1 MHVDASII
9 NLVLHAAAGDGV
21 TVKVGARY
29 DVRSARR
36 IALTFEE
43 AGFGNVR
50 ISPIL
55 EALIAP
61 ALLPRGFIS
70 HQLLLALKEVP
81 FDSMRTVGG
90 H

>member
-1 MHVDASII
+1 M
-9 NLVLHAAAGDGV
+9 

-61 ALLPRGFIS
+61 ALLPRGFIN
-70 HQLLLALKEVP
+70 HQLLLALKEVASDLIHDAP
-81 FDSMRTVGG
+81 
-90 H
+90 

>member
-1 MHVDASII
+1 M
-9 NLVLHAAAGDGV
+9 

-61 ALLPRGFIS
+61 ALLPRGFLS
-70 HQLLLALKEVP
+70 HQLLLALKEVSSAA
-81 FDSMRTVGG
+81 DMICITVKLL
-90 H
+90 

>member
-1 MHVDASII
+1 M
-9 NLVLHAAAGDGV
+9 
-21 TVKVGARY
+21 KVGARY
-29 DVRSARR
+29 EVRSARR

-81 FDSMRTVGG
+81 FDPMRIVCGQLMK
-90 H
+90 

>member
-1 MHVDASII
+1 M
-9 NLVLHAAAGDGV
+9 

-29 DVRSARR
+29 DIRSARR

-50 ISPIL
+50 ITPIL

-61 ALLPRGFIS
+61 ALLPRGFIN
-70 HQLLLALKEVP
+70 HQLLLALKEVALTSCMMP
-81 FDSMRTVGG
+81 NKRLGDLLCDLDDDIQE
-90 H
+90 